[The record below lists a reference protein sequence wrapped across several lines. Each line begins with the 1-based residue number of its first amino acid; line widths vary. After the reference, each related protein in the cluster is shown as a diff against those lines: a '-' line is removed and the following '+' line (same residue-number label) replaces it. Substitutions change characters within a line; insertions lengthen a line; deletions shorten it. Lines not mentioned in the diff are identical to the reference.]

1 MTNNTTAYQ
10 DALMLVHE
18 EAGRT
23 LSKSDFDLCMRI
35 AKRALLTSPRAAGLP
50 EGWKLVPIEPT
61 QKMLDC
67 WWDGLQKGAAF
78 VNCTPRG
85 VYGAMLDAAP
95 AAPVA
100 EAEPIPML
108 LFCPRC
114 GTQHIDA
121 PESEPGQL
129 ISGGPNAGRAVPPK
143 VTWTNPPHRSH
154 LCHACGIVW
163 RPADVATVGV
173 EAIETSGKA
182 DTWTKETPWIG
193 HNWVA
198 AQAVAA
204 NGAAC
209 QGKNCGATDGV
220 SHSPKCVA
228 EHEAAVT
235 GAVAADGEAADD
247 LLQLDVLLANLHAAV
262 WHAGAGD
269 DGPVDYDMAGKD
281 EAKAIQ
287 RHVRAMLAE
296 RAAVS
301 PATAEKVYYGGSVEA
316 GPVAFDEP
324 ATADERAAFEA
335 AYAVKWN
342 AAYGNKTSHTAA
354 DVAALRE
361 GDSYGEDRTY
371 LNAMWEGW
379 QARTSQAAAPQA
391 NAADAR
397 TALRWT
403 AGTLQEIVSGRWK
416 GAKESDKVSIGAVTK
431 TVAQVLDMADAAL
444 GVASQAAAPADA
456 RSLPDDV
463 QDTLKLAIGY
473 IGSSERADRHE
484 HVARIQAI
492 LVGAAPAEARE
503 PSAWVTPEGDRSI
516 TQSQKQG
523 MLRDGGAGASSVQP
537 FSIACYAGAVPADAG
552 EAVLTAAARD
562 VLAERA
568 RQVSVEGWT
577 LEHDDAHDDEELTLA
592 AIVYAESAIGYHPHC
607 PDSWPWSVDWFKPT
621 TPRRD
626 RVKAV
631 ALLLAA
637 IERIDR
643 AEAREKGAQ
652 GGKGGEA

>member
-1 MTNNTTAYQ
+1 MTNNTTA
-10 DALMLVHE
+10 DLDRDIAHLIDSSENGIARVPRETLV
-18 EAGRT
+18 R
-23 LSKSDFDLCMRI
+23 L
-35 AKRALLTSPRAAGLP
+35 RALLTSPRAAGLP

-301 PATAEKVYYGGSVEA
+301 PATAERRECGCIGRCIDPIGCPDKAWKEPKQHCQNGGDVCLA
-316 GPVAFDEP
+316 GNRDGVCCPEDSCDIDDGTRKNP
-324 ATADERAAFEA
+324 ATADERTAFERWVILATDQSTERDSRGEYVSQFTRDWYRVWKA
-335 AYAVKWN
+335 AHDCGWD
-342 AAYGNKTSHTAA
+342 AA
-354 DVAALRE
+354 
-361 GDSYGEDRTY
+361 
-371 LNAMWEGW
+371 M
-379 QARTSQAAAPQA
+379 ARASQAAAPQA

-503 PSAWVTPEGDRSI
+503 PVGRFDKSLNQIRW
-516 TQSQKQG
+516 
-523 MLRDGGAGASSVQP
+523 RDGLVNADFADRQP
-537 FSIACYAGAVPADAG
+537 FYTYPVGVPADAG
-552 EAVLTAAARD
+552 EVVAPVVAALRKLVHLKSLKDGADRCVPGYIEDRIEYQRD
-562 VLAERA
+562 KPKA
-568 RQVSVEGWT
+568 W
-577 LEHDDAHDDEELTLA
+577 DDARAALA
-592 AIVYAESAIGYHPHC
+592 SFDA
-607 PDSWPWSVDWFKPT
+607 DQ
-621 TPRRD
+621 
-626 RVKAV
+626 
-631 ALLLAA
+631 
-637 IERIDR
+637 
-643 AEAREKGAQ
+643 GAQ